1 MRQPSSSVLP
11 ETRPGREQ
19 PRRSRAPVVERV
31 AGWSI
36 RHRKTA
42 VLGWLVLVA
51 AVFMAGHMVPAKNVP
66 SYDAGQS
73 GQAEQTLQ
81 RLGVVTPPQEN
92 VLIQSRGT
100 GRLGSDPQMRQAAA
114 QVVTALSALPHSARD
129 IASPFSP
136 GHAGL
141 VAGDGRSALVT
152 FQIPGKASNEDQS
165 VAPALRAVAGIQARH
180 PGLRIEEAGD
190 ASTDRAANAL
200 ISQDFRKA
208 EVTSVPVTLVLLV
221 IVFGALI
228 AAGIPLLLAATAV
241 TTAISLLAIPG
252 QWLPVGSSTSEVVLI
267 IGMAVGVDY
276 SLFYL
281 RRERE
286 ERARGAGTAEALRRA
301 AATSGRAIVVS
312 GLTVMIALAGLFLT
326 GYAVF
331 TGVAIGTIAVVG
343 VAVAGS
349 LTALP
354 ALLSWLGRWADR
366 GRIPFLGR
374 RRTAARPSRLWA
386 ALVRR
391 VVAHPAAWG
400 TVAAL
405 AMIALAVPGLG
416 LRLGNPPNGGFS
428 ARVPVVA
435 ALDRIDQAFP
445 GRPGPAEVVVTGQD
459 LNGRPVA
466 AALAALRDRASA
478 RGPIR
483 GPVTAAP
490 VAHGRALVVSVPL
503 AGAQYGSVADHALL
517 VLRERVLPQTL
528 GAVPGISY
536 AVTGN
541 TAASHDDIAILRS
554 RTPLVLA
561 AVALLAFVLLLVAFR
576 SVTIPLVSI
585 SLNLLSV
592 GAAYGVIALIFQ
604 DGRLEGPLG
613 FTGYGAVVPWI
624 PLFIFVFLF
633 GLSMDYHVFILS
645 RIRELR
651 AGGARTQDAV
661 VGGIASSAGV
671 VTSAAV
677 IMVAVFSI
685 FATLSLIQLKMLGV
699 GLAVAILIDAT
710 VVRGILLPAC
720 LALLGERS
728 WYLPRWLG
736 WLPGGGER
744 PGPLTAAGGE
754 RPVTGAGVAAPAAP
768 ARVPAVSAG
777 EEAWPAR

>member
-1 MRQPSSSVLP
+1 LP
-11 ETRPGREQ
+11 ETGPGREQ

-31 AGWSI
+31 AGWSA

-51 AVFMAGHMVPAKNVP
+51 AVVIVGHLVPAKNLP
-66 SYDAGQS
+66 SNDAGQS

-81 RLGVVTPPQEN
+81 RLGVVAPPQEN
-92 VLIQSRGT
+92 VLIQSRGS
-100 GRLGSDPQMRQAAA
+100 GRLASDPGMRQAVR
-114 QVVTALSALPHSARD
+114 QVVTALAALPGTARD
-129 IASPFSP
+129 IVSPLSP

-141 VAGDGRSALVT
+141 VAGDGRSALVS
-152 FQIPGKASNEDQS
+152 FHVPGKAANADQA
-165 VAPALRAVAGIQARH
+165 VAPALRAVTGIQAAH
-180 PGLRIEEAGD
+180 PGLRIQEAGD

-200 ISQDFRKA
+200 ISRDFRQA
-208 EVTSVPVTLVLLV
+208 EVTSVPITLILL
-221 IVFGALI
+221 IAVFGALI

-241 TTAISLLAIPG
+241 TAAISLLAIPG
-252 QWLPVGSSTSEVVLI
+252 QWLPVGSSTSEVVLL
-267 IGMAVGVDY
+267 IGMAVGIDY

-326 GYAVF
+326 GLSVF

-349 LTALP
+349 LTVLP
-354 ALLSWLGRWADR
+354 ALLSWLGPWADR

-400 TVAAL
+400 SVAAL
-405 AMIALAVPGLG
+405 AMIALAAPGLG
-416 LRLGNPPNGGFS
+416 LRLGNPPDGGFS
-428 ARVPVVA
+428 GRVPVVA
-435 ALDRIDQAFP
+435 AMNRIDQAFP
-445 GRPGPAEVVVTGQD
+445 GRPAPAQVVVTGHD
-459 LNGRPVA
+459 LASPRMT

-478 RGPIR
+478 RGPVR
-483 GPVTAAP
+483 GPVTVAP
-490 VAHGRALVVSVPL
+490 VAHGGALLVSVPL
-503 AGAQYGSVADHALL
+503 AGTGNGSVADHALL
-517 VLRERVLPQTL
+517 DLRERVLPQTL
-528 GAVPGISY
+528 GRVPGATF

-541 TAASHDDIAILRS
+541 AAGNYDDIAVLRS

-561 AVALLAFVLLLVAFR
+561 VVAVLAFVLLLVAFR
-576 SVTIPLVSI
+576 SVAIPLVSI

-592 GAAYGVIALIFQ
+592 GAAYGLITLIFQ
-604 DGRLEGPLG
+604 DGWLEGPLG
-613 FTGYGAVVPWI
+613 FTAYGAIVPWI

-651 AGGARTQDAV
+651 EGGARSSDAV

-685 FATLSLIQLKMLGV
+685 FATLSLIQMKMLGL
-699 GLAVAILIDAT
+699 GLAAAVLIDAT

-728 WYLPRWLG
+728 WSLPRWLG
-736 WLPGGGER
+736 WLPGGGAR
-744 PGPLTAAGGE
+744 DGAVVPAGPAPAGPGPIPL
-754 RPVTGAGVAAPAAP
+754 
-768 ARVPAVSAG
+768 VSVEDG
-777 EEAWPAR
+777 S